1 MHSPTDLLRGFSGI
15 RRDGNCS
22 RRDEAGQSHFSW
34 FFVAGSRRK
43 LSKAQDFCWKKQ
55 PVPGGEGLGRFVF
68 VLAIMFFSTINNPFA
83 QADEKHF
90 DERIKPLLA
99 RYCNECHNSEA
110 NHGNLTLGKMV
121 LADDQIKNRSAWW
134 KVLKNLRA
142 GVMPPAQM
150 DRPDPEKL
158 ETLVS
163 WIKFDV
169 FGINPDDPDPGQI
182 GVRRLNRREYDNT
195 VDDLMGIKFDA
206 SLLFPPDD
214 SGSGFDNVGAA
225 LSFSPLLMEKYL
237 RAAQTVVDLA
247 VPRQTWVIPH
257 QEFSGFDFHDA
268 ESKVKGNNLGSKKPA
283 KVTRDVRVDEAGK
296 YVVHVGV
303 KLHGSFDFDPSRYTI
318 VFSIDG
324 QERSTHEY
332 GWDENKLFR
341 YQFAEAWE
349 PGEHRLAFELTPV
362 TNRADTEE
370 PGLTGVGRESTS
382 ASFEVHSVRI
392 EGPEGTA
399 KRVHP
404 RGYSRFFSL
413 DEPPVSTEERRAYAE
428 QLLRKF
434 TSRAFRGPVNQ
445 ATVDRLVNLAE
456 GVYQQPDKSFE
467 AGVAHSMVAVLASP
481 RFLFRLESADAARTS
496 GRYPLIDEFALASR
510 LSYLLWSTM
519 PDDELIRLAEAG
531 ELRTQLPAQ
540 VKRMMSD
547 ERAAEFVRNF
557 VGQWLRTR
565 DVTQVSIDPIVVL
578 GFQEEYEALR
588 EQFRGRR
595 RAAFTRTLSPE
606 DEQIRK
612 RFGELRAISDR
623 FNDEMRRAMRRETEM
638 CVEYIV
644 KEDRSLLDLLDCDY
658 TFVNEKLA
666 GVYNIPDVR
675 GNELRRVTLPD
686 GSPRGGVL
694 TQASMLLVTSNPTRT
709 SPVKRGLFILEN
721 ILGTPS
727 APAPAG
733 VPDLEESAKKF
744 AGREPPLRELL
755 AAHRES
761 ALCSSCHSRMDPLG
775 IALENFNALGMW
787 RDVEKQLPIDASGT
801 LITGESFKDV
811 RDLKKILREKHATDF
826 YRCVTEKML
835 TYALG
840 RGLVE
845 TDEHTVDVIVRRL
858 SENGGRFSSLM
869 QGVIES
875 SPFQKQH
882 PHHVVV
888 SSNPT
893 DTTKPELIEGT
904 KP

>member
-1 MHSPTDLLRGFSGI
+1 MVLPEDTARNRFG
-15 RRDGNCS
+15 RTRD
-22 RRDEAGQSHFSW
+22 
-34 FFVAGSRRK
+34 
-43 LSKAQDFCWKKQ
+43 
-55 PVPGGEGLGRFVF
+55 VF
-68 VLAIMFFSTINNPFA
+68 VLAAVFLSCLPGRSVLAN
-83 QADEKHF
+83 EKSF
-90 DERIKPLLA
+90 DERVRPLLE
-99 RYCNECHNSEA
+99 RYCNQCHNPES
-110 NHGNLTLGKMV
+110 HQGNLTLGKMA
-121 LADDQIKNRSAWW
+121 LDDDPIKNRSAWW

-142 GVMPPAQM
+142 GVMPPAGEE
-150 DRPDPEKL
+150 RPSSEEL
-158 ETLVS
+158 GTMIS
-163 WIKFDV
+163 WIKFDL
-169 FGINPDDPDPGQI
+169 FEINPDDPDPGQI

-195 VDDLMGIKFDA
+195 IDDLMGIKFDA
-206 SLLFPPDD
+206 SLHFPPDD
-214 SGSGFDNVGAA
+214 SGNGFDNVGAA

-237 RAAQTVVDLA
+237 RVAQTIVEQSIPPQA
-247 VPRQTWVIPH
+247 WVIPH
-257 QEFSGFDFHDA
+257 QEFSGNDFHDA
-268 ESKVKGNNLGSKKPA
+268 ESKVKGNNLSAKKAA
-283 KVTRDVRVDEAGK
+283 KVTRAIRVDEPGL
-296 YVVHVGV
+296 YDLHVGV

-318 VFSIDG
+318 VFSVDG
-324 QERSTHEY
+324 QERSNHEY

-341 YQFAEAWE
+341 YRFSETWE
-349 PGEHRLAFELTPV
+349 VGDHQLAFELTPV
-362 TNRADTEE
+362 AATSEAAEQ
-370 PGLTGVGRESTS
+370 GLTGVGRESTS
-382 ASFEVHSVRI
+382 CHFEVYSVRI

-404 RGYSRFFSL
+404 RGYSRFFPL
-413 DEPPVSTEERRAYAE
+413 DEPPVSSEDRRKYAA
-428 QLLRKF
+428 QILRKF
-434 TSRAFRGPVNQ
+434 ASRAFRCTVDE
-445 ATVDRLVNLAE
+445 ATIDRLVNLAE
-456 GVYQQPDKSFE
+456 GIYRRPDKSFE
-467 AGVAHSMVAVLASP
+467 AGVAHSIVAILASP
-481 RFLFRLESADAARTS
+481 RFLFRLESIDTRQGV

-519 PDDELIRLAEAG
+519 PDDELIRLAESG
-531 ELRTQLPAQ
+531 ELRKQLPVQ

-547 ERAAEFVRNF
+547 ERASEFVRNF

-565 DVTQVSIDPIVVL
+565 DVTQVSVDPIVVL
-578 GFQEEYEALR
+578 GYQEEFEALR

-595 RAAFTRTLSPE
+595 RQGFTRTLTPE

-623 FNDEMRRAMRRETEM
+623 FNDEMKRSMRRETEM
-638 CVEYIV
+638 CVEYLV

-666 GVYNIPDVR
+666 SLYNIPDVR
-675 GNELRRVTLPD
+675 GVEMRRVKLPD
-686 GSPRGGVL
+686 ASPRGGVL

-733 VPDLEESAKKF
+733 VPDLEESAKRF

-801 LITGESFKDV
+801 LITGESFRDV
-811 RDLKKILREKHATDF
+811 RDLKKILREKHAADF

-845 TDEHTVDVIVRRL
+845 TDEHTVDMIVGRL
-858 SENGGRFSSLM
+858 DENGGRFSALM

-875 SPFQKQH
+875 SPFQKQQL
-882 PHHVVV
+882 PGVASAVV
-888 SSNPT
+888 SDVKTSVS
-893 DTTKPELIEGT
+893 DVGEKP
-904 KP
+904 

>member
-1 MHSPTDLLRGFSGI
+1 MPNPKDGVRIFRGLKNG
-15 RRDGNCS
+15 
-22 RRDEAGQSHFSW
+22 
-34 FFVAGSRRK
+34 
-43 LSKAQDFCWKKQ
+43 
-55 PVPGGEGLGRFVF
+55 VF
-68 VLAIMFFSTINNPFA
+68 FFSITVFLTTVGA
-83 QADEKHF
+83 CADADEKRF
-90 DERIKPLLA
+90 DEQVRPLLA
-99 RYCNECHNSEA
+99 RYCNECHNPDSKQ
-110 NHGNLTLGKMV
+110 GNLLLGKMV
-121 LADDQIKNRSAWW
+121 LGDDPGQNRLNWW
-134 KVLKNLRA
+134 KVLKNIRA
-142 GVMPPAQM
+142 GLMPPADQ
-150 DRPDPEKL
+150 DRPSPDEL
-158 ETLVS
+158 QTIVA
-163 WIKFDV
+163 WIKSDV
-169 FGINPDDPDPGQI
+169 FGIDSDDPDPGQI

-195 VDDLMGIKFDA
+195 VDDLLGIKFDA
-206 SLLFPPDD
+206 TLLFPPDD

-237 RAAQTVVDLA
+237 RAAQAVVDQA

-257 QEFSGFDFHDA
+257 QDFTGRDFRDA
-268 ESKVKGNNLGSKKPA
+268 ESKAKGDSLNSKKA
-283 KVTRDVRVDEAGK
+283 AQVTHSVHVDESGTYEVK
-296 YVVHVGV
+296 LGV

-318 VFSIDG
+318 VFRIDG

-332 GWDENKLFR
+332 GWDENKLYR
-341 YQFAEAWE
+341 YQFAENWQS
-349 PGEHRLAFELTPV
+349 GDHQLTFELSPV
-362 TNRADTEE
+362 ALGADAETQ
-370 PGLTGVGRESTS
+370 PLTGVGRESTS
-382 ASFEVHSVRI
+382 AHFEVHSVRI
-392 EGPEGTA
+392 EGPAGTL

-404 RGYSRFFSL
+404 RGYARFFPL
-413 DEPPVSTEERRAYAE
+413 DEPPVGTDERRKYAD
-428 QLLRKF
+428 QVLRTF
-434 TSRAFRGPVNQ
+434 TRRAFRGPVDP
-445 ATVDRLVNLAE
+445 ATIDRLVNLAE
-456 GVYQQPDKSFE
+456 TIYQRPDQSFE
-467 AGVAHSMVAVLASP
+467 AGIAHAIVAVLASP
-481 RFLFRLESADAARTS
+481 RFLFRLESIEQQPGP
-496 GRYPLIDEFALASR
+496 GRHPLIDEFSLASR

-519 PDDELIRLAEAG
+519 PDDELLRLAESG
-531 ELRTQLPAQ
+531 QLRQQLPLQ

-565 DVTQVSIDPIVVL
+565 DVTQISVDPIVVL
-578 GFQEEYEALR
+578 GFQEEFEALR

-595 RAAFTRTLSPE
+595 RQAFSRTLSPE

-612 RFGELRAISDR
+612 RFTELRAISDR
-623 FNDEMRRAMRRETEM
+623 FNDEMKRSMRRETEM

-644 KEDRSLLDLLDCDY
+644 QEDRSLLDLLDCDY

-666 GVYNIPDVR
+666 ALYDIPDVR
-675 GNELRRVTLPD
+675 GGEMRRVNLPE

-787 RDVEKQLPIDASGT
+787 RELESQKPIDASGT
-801 LITGESFKDV
+801 LITGESFRDV
-811 RDLKKILREKHATDF
+811 RELKKILRERHASDF

-845 TDEHTVDVIVRRL
+845 TDEHTVDLIVRRL
-858 SENGGRFSSLM
+858 TDNGGRFSILM

-875 SPFQKQH
+875 APFQKRQQQI
-882 PHHVVV
+882 V
-888 SSNPT
+888 SISAAPSQAA
-893 DTTKPELIEGT
+893 KPIEGNQ
-904 KP
+904 P